1 MKLTQYIGL
10 VVDNMAI
17 TGIGKYF
24 DLSTERVEQSFVI
37 NDKYEINCTLF
48 INSYM

>member
-10 VVDNMAI
+10 VVDNMVI

-24 DLSTERVEQSFVI
+24 DLSTEKEEKSFVI
-37 NDKYEINCTLF
+37 NEKYEINCELF